1 MTGVDLGDDGVLA
14 AVDVLRVGLEI
25 ENIGERVPSSKKRLS
40 WRFVFA
46 DSEEVHTV
54 TLEHSRVSFKKR
66 VRLDGKRI
74 GASEVYTSGPW
85 SFDFTVETHP
95 FVPFQILIKDLNSL
109 GLLERARA
117 NLNPDILYAFYA
129 NGKVWES
136 LSDRS
141 LKYENQLGSVR
152 WSSITYCRR
161 VHFTVDVNEHKDVR
175 VSWLFTFGQD
185 GAVHQLMLEDCAD
198 GSKILVL
205 DRTSLRHDQPT
216 DDALTLDLIDS
227 SPSKKETWMAQH
239 LIGEEEHE
247 LVVRVLNDRQG
258 EAKYTLHI
266 NGCAWEDMAE
276 TDYVLQPG
284 FYPVHSKSTGK
295 VYYREDATK
304 QTMWEKPIQPR
315 KASSAATLPPQNSA
329 SSISQQGQPVVEDL
343 VKSVDL
349 LDFSNDG
356 FGFGPTTTPPP
367 PTDVAPKNETSTT
380 IASPN
385 PTASATDKPV
395 VQQAAL
401 DLLA

>member
-1 MTGVDLGDDGVLA
+1 
-14 AVDVLRVGLEI
+14 
-25 ENIGERVPSSKKRLS
+25 
-40 WRFVFA
+40 
-46 DSEEVHTV
+46 
-54 TLEHSRVSFKKR
+54 
-66 VRLDGKRI
+66 
-74 GASEVYTSGPW
+74 
-85 SFDFTVETHP
+85 
-95 FVPFQILIKDLNSL
+95 
-109 GLLERARA
+109 
-117 NLNPDILYAFYA
+117 
-129 NGKVWES
+129 
-136 LSDRS
+136 
-141 LKYENQLGSVR
+141 
-152 WSSITYCRR
+152 
-161 VHFTVDVNEHKDVR
+161 
-175 VSWLFTFGQD
+175 
-185 GAVHQLMLEDCAD
+185 
-198 GSKILVL
+198 
-205 DRTSLRHDQPT
+205 
-216 DDALTLDLIDS
+216 
-227 SPSKKETWMAQH
+227 MAQH

-349 LDFSNDG
+349 LDFSNDS

-395 VQQAAL
+395 VQQAAPI